1 MLALYRSGRQRDA
14 LNVYRDT
21 RSVLDADL
29 GVEPTPALHDLQLAI
44 LRHDPSLA
52 APSRARAFPARVGRR
67 GRAWVGGI
75 AAALVG
81 LAVLVGAVLRTS
93 GEPSVVPVAPNSV
106 VVVDA
111 QTDAI
116 IDDVVVGDYP
126 GPVAARNGSV
136 WVGNIGASTVTEIDA
151 ATRRP
156 EFPSSTSRPV
166 DLAVTD
172 DALWIANASDF
183 ETDPPTGGGTI
194 SRRALRDGKLEVAQ
208 VGPPR
213 MPDENSTFVATDGNS
228 VWAGNSTGR
237 TVVRLDRRTGRIL
250 VRTSGIAGSGIAL
263 GYGAVWIPEPDR
275 DTVAR
280 LDPGTGR
287 IEARIPVSGR
297 PTEVAVGEDAVWVAT
312 TGGHSAVWRIDPRTN
327 ETIAVIPVPPKARRL
342 ATGGGYVWVTS
353 GRSDE
358 ERVRRR
364 AALTKIDPR
373 TNEIVA
379 SVRLRFRPDGVVFA
393 HDRVWIAVAP
403 P

>member
-1 MLALYRSGRQRDA
+1 
-14 LNVYRDT
+14 
-21 RSVLDADL
+21 
-29 GVEPTPALHDLQLAI
+29 
-44 LRHDPSLA
+44 
-52 APSRARAFPARVGRR
+52 
-67 GRAWVGGI
+67 
-75 AAALVG
+75 
-81 LAVLVGAVLRTS
+81 
-93 GEPSVVPVAPNSV
+93 
-106 VVVDA
+106 
-111 QTDAI
+111 
-116 IDDVVVGDYP
+116 
-126 GPVAARNGSV
+126 
-136 WVGNIGASTVTEIDA
+136 
-151 ATRRP
+151 
-156 EFPSSTSRPV
+156 
-166 DLAVTD
+166 
-172 DALWIANASDF
+172 
-183 ETDPPTGGGTI
+183 
-194 SRRALRDGKLEVAQ
+194 
-208 VGPPR
+208 
-213 MPDENSTFVATDGNS
+213 
-228 VWAGNSTGR
+228 
-237 TVVRLDRRTGRIL
+237 L

-263 GYGAVWIPEPDR
+263 GYGAVWVPEPDR

-312 TGGHSAVWRIDPRTN
+312 NGGHSGVWRIDPRTN

-379 SVRLRFRPDGVVFA
+379 SIRLRFRPDGVVFA